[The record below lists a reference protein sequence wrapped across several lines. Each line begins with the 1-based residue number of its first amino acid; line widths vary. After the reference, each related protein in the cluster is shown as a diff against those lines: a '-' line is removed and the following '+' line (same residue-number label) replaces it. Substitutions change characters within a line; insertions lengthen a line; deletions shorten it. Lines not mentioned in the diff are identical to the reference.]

1 MANGTKSKKSTGS
14 TGVSLDQ
21 IGLLSEE
28 TIESRE
34 SVVPSKYV
42 MSHFIGKELDEFS
55 QDEIRDVYLL
65 AGLIDGDGTLSAPA
79 SGLGLMMAD
88 RTTVIG
94 ITERTYRNIIG
105 PSLEE
110 KSPKK
115 RMDRMVS
122 VAYLLY
128 QAHKN
133 YGWCADVL
141 ATQKLALWRYYD
153 VKADPSN
160 MNFESNLNT
169 VMRAIIEARIAL
181 TLGEKDGIGVDRFV
195 MGSDIFA
202 RAFTGYTSDIDDID
216 PDDCEKIKA
225 SDEAIARYNS
235 VYRVHDPKELI
246 QVIRESA
253 QTYLKTGMFKGG
265 IA

>member
-1 MANGTKSKKSTGS
+1 MANNAKSKKNSGS

-21 IGLLSEE
+21 IGLLNEE
-28 TIESRE
+28 TIESIDK
-34 SVVPSKYV
+34 VVPSTYV
-42 MSHFIGKELDEFS
+42 MSHFIGKELDEFT
-55 QDEIRDVYLL
+55 QDEISDVYQL

-88 RTTVIG
+88 RTTIVG
-94 ITERTYRNIIG
+94 IVERNYKNIIG

-110 KSPKK
+110 KAPNR

-122 VAYLLY
+122 IAYLLY

-153 VKADPSN
+153 VKAEPGN
-160 MNFESNLNT
+160 MNLESNLNT

-181 TLGEKDGIGVDRFV
+181 TLGKKDGIGIDRYV
-195 MGSDIFA
+195 MGSDVFA
-202 RAFTGYTSDIDDID
+202 RAFTGYTSDIDDLD
-216 PDDCEKIKA
+216 PDHYEKIKA
-225 SDEAIARYNS
+225 SNEAIARYNS
-235 VYRVHDPKELI
+235 VYLVHDPKELI

-253 QTYLKTGMFKGG
+253 QNYLKTGLFKGG

>member
-1 MANGTKSKKSTGS
+1 MANNANSKKRTGS

-21 IGLLSEE
+21 LGLLNEE
-28 TIESRE
+28 TVESIEQL
-34 SVVPSKYV
+34 VPSKYV
-42 MSHFIGKELDEFS
+42 MSYFIGKELDEFS
-55 QDEIRDVYLL
+55 QKEIQEVYRL
-65 AGLIDGDGTLSAPA
+65 AGLIDEDGTLSRSA
-79 SGLGLMMAD
+79 SGLGLMLED

-94 ITERTYRNIIG
+94 IVERTFQNIVG

-110 KSPKK
+110 KSPNR

-122 VAYLLY
+122 IAYLLY

-153 VKADPSN
+153 VKAEPGN
-160 MNFESNLNT
+160 MNFESNLNS

-181 TLGEKDGIGVDRFV
+181 TLGKKDGIGIDRFI
-195 MGSDIFA
+195 MGSDVFA
-202 RAFTGYTSDIDDID
+202 RAFIGYTSNIDDLD
-216 PDDCEKIKA
+216 PDHCQMIKA
-225 SDEAIARYNS
+225 SNEAIARYNS
-235 VYRVHDPKELI
+235 VYLVHESKELI
-246 QVIRESA
+246 EVIRDAA

>member
-1 MANGTKSKKSTGS
+1 
-14 TGVSLDQ
+14 
-21 IGLLSEE
+21 
-28 TIESRE
+28 
-34 SVVPSKYV
+34 
-42 MSHFIGKELDEFS
+42 MSHFIGKELDQFS
-55 QDEIRDVYLL
+55 QKEIQEVYRL
-65 AGLIDGDGTLSAPA
+65 AGLIDEDGTLSRAA
-79 SGLGLMMAD
+79 SGLGLMLDD

-94 ITERTYRNIIG
+94 IVERTFQNIVG

-110 KSPKK
+110 KSPKR

-122 VAYLLY
+122 IAYLLY

-153 VKADPSN
+153 VKAEPDN

-181 TLGEKDGIGVDRFV
+181 TLGKKDGIGIDRFV
-195 MGSDIFA
+195 MGSDVFA
-202 RAFTGYTSDIDDID
+202 RAFVGYTSNIDDLD
-216 PDDCEKIKA
+216 PDHCQKINA
-225 SDEAIARYNS
+225 SNEAIARYNS
-235 VYRVHDPKELI
+235 VYLVHDPKELI
-246 QVIRESA
+246 QVIRDAA